1 MRLRIPSQAK
11 VASSDL
17 AGPASRARPARGP
30 SPSLLQ
36 RIPALES
43 LQYRDFR
50 WLWLGSFASFM
61 AMNMQMITRGWLV
74 LRLADDS
81 PLALS
86 LVMMSF
92 AVPMTLVSVVA
103 GAMADRIPRRLMV
116 MCSQGGNA
124 VSTLLLAALDLTGLV
139 QFWHLLVL
147 GVVNGSLNAFHMPSR
162 QAIISEMVPENKL
175 MNAISL
181 NNSGMN
187 MTRIVGPA
195 VAGLLIG
202 YIETAGTFFLIA
214 GIYAFAVVSTG
225 MIRAGNTSGS
235 HSRRGMASDI
245 RAGFAYAAGNPALL
259 GLIIMAFIPSLF
271 GFSYHALLP
280 AWAREALDVDSE
292 DLGLLMMV
300 MGVGA
305 LVGSLI
311 LASLRQSS
319 RRGMLLIASCVA
331 WGAGLA
337 AFSQMTSYAT
347 AVPLLLFT
355 GLVSAIFMSLNMTL
369 MQVYSAP
376 EMRGRVMSI
385 GMMSFGV
392 MPLSAVPFGAIAE
405 RTGTPDALLL
415 SGVLLT
421 LFTIAFAI
429 GYPSF
434 RKID

>member
-1 MRLRIPSQAK
+1 MRLRIHSQAK
-11 VASSDL
+11 LARAEL
-17 AGPASRARPARGP
+17 AGQATQARPARGLSAP
-30 SPSLLQ
+30 WFQ

-74 LRLADDS
+74 LRLANDS

-92 AVPMTLVSVVA
+92 AVPMTLVSIVA

-116 MCSQGGNA
+116 MLSQSGNA
-124 VSTLLLAALDLTGLV
+124 ISTLLLAVLDLTGLV

-147 GVVNGSLNAFHMPSR
+147 GVVNGSLNAFNMPSR

-195 VAGLLIG
+195 VAGVLIG
-202 YIETAGTFFLIA
+202 YIETSGVFFLIA
-214 GIYAFAVVSTG
+214 GIYAFAVVSTA
-225 MIRAGNTSGS
+225 MIRAGNTPGS
-235 HSRRGMASDI
+235 RSRKSMTSDI
-245 RAGFAYAAGNPALL
+245 RAGFAYAAGNPTLL

-280 AWAREALDVDSE
+280 AWAREALDVESK
-292 DLGLLMMV
+292 DLGALMMV
-300 MGVGA
+300 MGIGA
-305 LVGSLI
+305 LAGSLI
-311 LASLRQSS
+311 LASLRGSS

-337 AFSQMTSYAT
+337 AFSQMTTYAT
-347 AVPLLLFT
+347 AIPLLLLT
-355 GLVSAIFMSLNMTL
+355 GLFSAVFMSLNMTL

-385 GMMSFGV
+385 GMMTFGV

-429 GYPSF
+429 AYPSF